1 MGDPTQNEAII
12 MMGRRSPPLYRR
24 ADLLY
29 RMHSSVHVDTSTC
42 VCVYI
47 CRKYKL
53 HRCRVWWFGHGV
65 VVAVVLVAL
74 VVLVLLVALAIMLVV
89 YGGAGGSG

>member
-1 MGDPTQNEAII
+1 MLT
-12 MMGRRSPPLYRR
+12 RVR
-24 ADLLY
+24 
-29 RMHSSVHVDTSTC
+29 VC
-42 VCVYI
+42 VCTHVESINYM
-47 CRKYKL
+47 
-53 HRCRVWWFGHGV
+53 CRVWWFGHGV